1 MYKSS
6 LLREISTLLFLTT
19 WNVSV
24 ATGDEARQNAD
35 AMRRAARSLTY
46 PELLQAPENSAYMLE
61 KQETVIADV
70 AAVFGFADNRAACEQ
85 IAEVLTASGVA
96 GSFKCQPLQ

>member
-1 MYKSS
+1 MCESS

-24 ATGDEARQNAD
+24 ATGDQARQNAD
-35 AMRRAARSLTY
+35 AMRRAARSL
-46 PELLQAPENSAYMLE
+46 ENSAYMLE
-61 KQETVIADV
+61 KQESIIADV
-70 AAVFGFADNRAACEQ
+70 AVVFGFADNRAACEQ

>member
-1 MYKSS
+1 MCESS

-24 ATGDEARQNAD
+24 ATGDENAD

-46 PELLQAPENSAYMLE
+46 LEPENSAYMLE

-70 AAVFGFADNRAACEQ
+70 AVVFGFADNRAACEQ

>member
-1 MYKSS
+1 MCESS

-24 ATGDEARQNAD
+24 ATGDENAD

-46 PELLQAPENSAYMLE
+46 LELLQAPENSAYMLE
-61 KQETVIADV
+61 KQESIIADV
-70 AAVFGFADNRAACEQ
+70 AVVFGFADNRAACEQ
-85 IAEVLTASGVA
+85 IAEVLTASGVS